1 MQTVSSKAFVLRGL
15 AGIALAFALQ
25 AAVFSS
31 ETWPQFRGPS
41 GQGTT
46 RQTHLPRVWNRDEGI
61 VWKTVL
67 PGIGHS
73 SPVHDGSVIWLT
85 TAKKDGT
92 SMSAVALDAASGRIL
107 HQVTIFTPAQIEEI
121 HHSNSYASPTPVLH
135 QGRLYVHFGTYGTAC
150 VETLS
155 GQILWKNT
163 GFPVA
168 HDGGPGSSP
177 IVHGD
182 LLLLTLDGADT
193 QRVVALELETGKM
206 RWTRE
211 RSVPYPANPV
221 TKRAFSTPLVI
232 EHRGLPMLISPGAQ
246 QCHAY
251 DPQTGQEL
259 WHVRFSGFS
268 TVPRP
273 VYNGQH
279 CFLCTGFYQPELWAI
294 DPGGSGN
301 VTRTHIKWKF
311 KGEVSET
318 PSPLIVDDAVYVLSN
333 KGILTILNAE
343 TGKRQGV
350 LRMGGNYSASP
361 ILADRLAYFCNE
373 EGMVKLVDSALA
385 KPKIIQINRMEER
398 IMASPAVLENDL
410 IIRTDAALY
419 RVHGSH

>member
-1 MQTVSSKAFVLRGL
+1 MQTVSSKAPVPQGL
-15 AGIALAFALQ
+15 VGIVIALFLQ
-25 AAVFSS
+25 TAVFSS

-46 RQTHLPRVWNRDEGI
+46 QQTDLPKVWNQNEGI
-61 VWKTVL
+61 VWKTML

-85 TAKKDGT
+85 TAEKDGA
-92 SMSAVALDAASGRIL
+92 SMSAMALDAASGRIL
-107 HQVTIFTPAQIEEI
+107 HQLTIFTPAQIEEI

-150 VETLS
+150 IETS
-155 GQILWKNT
+155 TGRILWKNT
-163 GFPVA
+163 DFPVS

-177 IVHGD
+177 IIDKG
-182 LLLLTLDGADT
+182 LLLLTLDGMDT

-206 RWTRE
+206 RWTRA
-211 RSVPYPANPV
+211 RSAPYPVNPV
-221 TKRAFSTPLVI
+221 TMRAFSTPLII
-232 EHRGLPMLISPGAQ
+232 EHRGLSMLISPGAQ

-273 VYNGQH
+273 VYNGRY
-279 CFLCTGFYQPELWAI
+279 CYLCTGFYKPELWAV
-294 DPGGSGN
+294 DPGGSGD

-318 PSPLIVDDAVYVLSN
+318 PSPLIVDDALYVLSN
-333 KGILTILNAE
+333 KGILTILNTE

-350 LRMGGNYSASP
+350 LRMGGNYSSSP
-361 ILADRLAYFCNE
+361 ILANRLIYFCNE
-373 EGMVKLVDSALA
+373 DGMVKLVDAALV
-385 KPKIIQINRMEER
+385 KPRIIQINRMEER

-419 RVHGSH
+419 RIHGCH